1 MDINK
6 YSDAG
11 RKRAYRLYSILSSYL
26 KGRPLRLLKAVT
38 NRDGLLVWQR
48 LHQELKPSTRSRELA
63 LAEALVSFPPLQAGS
78 SLLEYVLVYERLIR
92 EYEAVSHTFYPD
104 NLKMSTLLKGLPS
117 DVKRH
122 IQLNL
127 SGDTTYTGLR
137 DKLLQFEKT
146 TASWTTE
153 HVMRGL
159 QLTSSTTSS
168 FGMPFTSDQ
177 SGPSP
182 MEIDRLHAESGGK
195 PKGKG
200 AFGGGKY
207 GKGKPYQK
215 GLKGKPFGLQGVP
228 GGFHQKGFKGKGK
241 FGGKKGKLMMSPFYG
256 SGKGKSQQKGKQNKG
271 PKGKGSK
278 GVGPCY
284 ACGRMGHVAADCWG
298 TVRQVESGAGTYAP
312 SVAPSDSASQVKP
325 GSTAATAS
333 TTASTATGGVA
344 TSMAR
349 PAQSAGF
356 VRRLQAAGLGD
367 LGECTES
374 EHGDD
379 QQWSDALY
387 DAEWQM
393 QFEADGEQYLDEA
406 SWEAYVAEAEWD
418 PYDQASWE
426 AYAEAEWASWPT
438 EPEYGDWV
446 RRLGVSDEESEL
458 VSTSCLVYDL
468 TVQDELSDDPDCE
481 AEEPFHEDELCDC
494 EGSFIDNIAVG
505 EANITADQLH
515 HHVRAV
521 GTVELE
527 SVIFDSGADVT
538 VLPIDRFA
546 EVGVRTSD
554 NRKPYKLRDAQ
565 GNSIPGGSLRAR
577 VQFEV
582 ETMEGD
588 TVVFEDDAVLAQV
601 AAPLLC
607 SARLFRDGW
616 SLVQG
621 EESMLLSK
629 GERHVPVHF
638 QKNSLAMNM
647 YIRQICDQ
655 DELDVRAVLHVGDE
669 LVQTVVRGTDGWQ
682 LTSDETPVFVSKHS
696 SVTEDP
702 SLSFPCDHW
711 PYRTTLL
718 HIPGRPKPDHFE
730 VFELGAYWE
739 GNERKQISPDGA
751 NYTILTLLSTRP
763 VEIQRFGKLVR
774 DSVPA
779 AGIGEELEREKR
791 ESERAE
797 AQEALAARDAEQ
809 APMVPPPEVQV
820 DDGRERVSLAGID
833 VDEASSLGTLRAACK
848 FLDISHHGTKAV
860 LWNRIKQSV
869 TKSRLDAVTQIADA
883 VLKEYERPAEGEPL
897 AKLPSVAEQ
906 ELHAL
911 THLPRQPWCQACLAA
926 RSREDNHTATS
937 PEERAIPVVS
947 VDYMYTGTEGTAD
960 ERDPLCEHLLVVD
973 MKTKYVLVLP
983 IDVKGGASV
992 RGCTEEIVRMMSSL
1006 GCREV
1011 HIRADTEPA
1020 MNQLVDHITQVRTKL
1035 GFKTERE
1042 PVPPDAS
1049 THQGLPA
1056 ERYVQTIRQLG
1067 NCLLRAIELKC
1078 GYQVK
1083 SFHPVFTWA
1092 FRHAGWL
1099 HSRYHVL
1106 SSGQTPYELIHGHS
1120 FAAKIAPFGCSVFA
1134 QCLPKVKAKGATW
1147 IKGVYLGRSHSGAL
1161 NVIGT
1166 SEGIQFART
1175 IRRSPTEFEPMLLDA
1190 VKGVSWNLTLGV
1202 VGVRVP
1208 RGGRR
1213 IRLPAVVE
1221 QAEQAPPEEER
1232 DQREQS
1238 GPGDEAG
1245 SDPTTSSSSSTSKK
1259 DVSLDSMSLP
1269 GESGSGSSGT
1279 GSASGGSRDILAE
1292 NVGVEEEGSAALESS
1307 PKFRKLGEGRVAHVS
1322 FMVRRLRDDLYDP
1335 SEPIEVPEVSEEHDQ
1350 VVDPQDDGE
1359 FNQVIDEMDT
1369 IMLNNYEAGPPE
1381 LSDEAL
1387 AQLDAERDQFELDR
1401 LVGMGVLVNADEE
1414 QLDDDTTELSSKFVR
1429 DWRWRDDKW
1438 TRRSRLVGREFR
1450 SLSPE
1455 LDDLYSPASISS
1467 TTKLLA
1473 AMAATSVELELY
1485 SLDISDAYLMV
1496 PQRTPKYVRANGRVY
1511 RILYNLPGQR
1521 DGAQGWY
1528 EFFSAVLQKHD
1539 MKVCEVA
1546 PAIFAIPGRLVIN
1559 THVDDGKV
1567 LAAPGEMEKLR
1578 EHLELNKL
1586 KVKVEGPCRLDSGSC
1601 RFLKRAYEGHGD
1613 YISVKQEPK
1622 YVLKI
1627 LEVLGYL
1634 KGTMDHETRFPATCP
1649 GRSFLNEQSGIG
1661 DHSSFE
1667 VENLLETVSDAD
1679 FASGD
1684 DRKSTTG
1691 FCIFLNGIPVYSTSR
1706 RQHVIALSSMESELY
1721 ACLAA
1726 VAEGLF
1732 LKEVVS
1738 FITGKKVELVH
1749 RTDASATI
1757 GFCKKAG
1764 CGRTR
1769 HLATSALWIQSKLK
1783 DGSFSIRKISGR
1795 VNPAD
1800 LLTKTFSASK
1810 MNQLLYHFHVFDSET
1825 RLGDEEHAQ
1834 EIIRRTIFGSTGLK
1848 AFRLMLASMLIDRAE
1863 GVTVSAVESHGTWM
1877 KVAMASMLMLM
1888 VLLPM
1893 LLILAKNPKLQ
1904 DKDKEQQRQEHRGF
1918 YRHQQASTSTP
1929 TTSGNP
1935 AVARRRKPD
1944 KFPKSQD
1951 IQLMPRKPFG
1961 DSSMNNTRSSSQQ
1974 TSMPRIPKSYNNK
1987 LMSTQTWF
1995 TWEDYQPWMWI
2006 WLLVVSFVLLLTTC
2020 MCRRLP
2026 TIVINIDLW
2035 PQRAQSPVA
2044 NPLLPGDQ
2052 REPEHL
2058 REVQDQRLPHRDAGA
2073 QREVPDQRLPHRDAG
2088 AQRGVQDQRLL
2099 RGQDPHAH
2107 YGRDDNN
2114 NPGLD
2119 GVTQRRLHEWM
2130 EQEVLPILQNHTPR
2144 CRMDGIDGN
2153 MRVHIATHYGRSCH
2167 RRDCSSITKDAKAT
2181 REMSLSQAVERGL
2194 APCHRCLYDIYESL
2208 KQQNPNDKMFNI
2220 KKKQR

>member
-1 MDINK
+1 MGDDIDDDFSDMEAGAAPPGFEGPLPQSPTAPQAATSLPDSVVQQLAQAIQSLASSNSNSFK
-6 YSDAG
+6 DGGKAVKAPEVFAPKSLEEEISGFEEWSFLFVNWLLVHEPDYREDLRIAETRAESMNIDTYSDAG
-11 RKRAYRLYSILSSYL
+11 KKRAYRLYSILSSYL

-92 EYEAVSHTFYPD
+92 EYESVSNTFYPD

-168 FGMPFTSDQ
+168 FGMPFMGDQ
-177 SGPSP
+177 SSPSP

-195 PKGKG
+195 SKGKG
-200 AFGGGKY
+200 LFGGGKH

-215 GLKGKPFGLQGVP
+215 GLKGKPYVPHGGP
-228 GGFHQKGFKGKGK
+228 GGFPPKGFKGKGK
-241 FGGKKGKLMMSPFYG
+241 FGGKKGKLMMSPFYS
-256 SGKGKSQQKGKQNKG
+256 SGKGKPSQKGKQTKG
-271 PKGKGSK
+271 PEGRGSK
-278 GVGPCY
+278 GVGPCFT
-284 ACGRMGHVAADCWG
+284 CGRMGHVAADCWS
-298 TVRQVESGAGTYAP
+298 TVRQVEVNAGAYAP
-312 SVAPSDSASQVKP
+312 SVAPSDSVSQVKP
-325 GSTAATAS
+325 GTTSATAG
-333 TTASTATGGVA
+333 TAASTAVGGA
-344 TSMAR
+344 TPLTAR

-356 VRRLQAAGLGD
+356 VRRLQEVGLEE
-367 LGECTES
+367 LGECSES
-374 EHGDD
+374 EQGDD
-379 QQWSDALY
+379 QHWSDAWY
-387 DAEWQM
+387 DAEWQV
-393 QFEADGEQYLDEA
+393 QSEHVGDQGVDEA
-406 SWEAYVAEAEWD
+406 AWEAYLAEAEWE
-418 PYDQASWE
+418 SWE

-438 EPEYGDWV
+438 EADAGSWV
-446 RRLGVSDEESEL
+446 RRLGLSDEEPEL
-458 VSTSCLVYDL
+458 EGTSCLVFDL
-468 TVQDELSDDPDCE
+468 TAQDELFDDADCE
-481 AEEPFHEDELCDC
+481 VERQFPEDELCDC
-494 EGSFIDNIAVG
+494 EGSFVDNTAVG
-505 EANITADQLH
+505 EATIIADQLH

-521 GTVELE
+521 GTVEAE

-546 EVGVRTSD
+546 EVGVQTSD

-582 ETMEGD
+582 ETVEGD

-621 EESMLLSK
+621 DSSLLLSK
-629 GERHVPVHF
+629 GEQHVPVHF

-655 DELDVRAVLHVGDE
+655 NELDVRAILHVGDE
-669 LVQTVVRGTDGWQ
+669 LVQAVVKGTDGWQ
-682 LTSDETPVFVSKHS
+682 LTTDETPVFVNKSS

-702 SLSFPCDHW
+702 SLSFPSDHW

-718 HIPGRPKPDHFE
+718 HVPGRPKPDQFE
-730 VFELGAYWE
+730 VFELGAFWE
-739 GNERKQISPDGA
+739 GNERKQISPDA
-751 NYTILTLLSTRP
+751 AKYTTLTLLSTRP
-763 VEIQRFGKLVR
+763 VAIERFGKLVR
-774 DSVPA
+774 DPQPA
-779 AGIGEELEREKR
+779 AGIGEELEREQR

-797 AQEALAARDAEQ
+797 AQEALQARDAER
-809 APMVPPPEVQV
+809 APLVPPPEVHV
-820 DDGRERVSLAGID
+820 DDGRERISLAGVE
-833 VDEASSLGTLRAACK
+833 VDELSSLGTLRAACK
-848 FLDISHHGTKAV
+848 FLEVSHHGTKAV
-860 LWNRIKQSV
+860 LWNRIKQAV
-869 TKSRLDAVTQIADA
+869 TKSRLDAVTQIADS

-926 RSREDNHTATS
+926 RSREDNHSATA

-947 VDYMYTGTEGTAD
+947 MDYMYTGTEGTAD
-960 ERDPLCEHLLVVD
+960 ERDPLCEHLLVID

-983 IDVKGGASV
+983 IDAKGGASV
-992 RGCTEEIVRMMSSL
+992 RGSTEEIVRMMSSL
-1006 GCREV
+1006 GYREV

-1020 MNQLVDHITQVRTKL
+1020 MNQLVDHITQVRAKL

-1049 THQGLPA
+1049 THQALPA

-1083 SFHPVFTWA
+1083 SFHPLFTWA
-1092 FRHAGWL
+1092 YRHAGWL

-1106 SSGQTPYELIHGHS
+1106 SSGQTPYELVHGHS

-1166 SEGIQFART
+1166 PEGIQFART

-1190 VKGVSWNLTLGV
+1190 MKGVSWNLTLGV

-1221 QAEQAPPEEER
+1221 QGEQAPPEE
-1232 DQREQS
+1232 DRESKEPS
-1238 GPGDEAG
+1238 GQGDEAA
-1245 SDPTTSSSSSTSKK
+1245 SDPPTSSSSSTSKK
-1259 DVSLDSMSLP
+1259 DESMESMSLP
-1269 GESGSGSSGT
+1269 GESETGGSGN
-1279 GSASGGSRDILAE
+1279 GSAGSRDILAE
-1292 NVGVEEEGSAALESS
+1292 NVGVGEEGSAALESS
-1307 PKFRKLGEGRVAHVS
+1307 PKFRKLGESRVAHVS

-1335 SEPIEVPEVSEEHDQ
+1335 SEQIAVPEIAEEHDQ
-1350 VVDPQDDGE
+1350 VVDLQPDGDW
-1359 FNQVIDEMDT
+1359 NQVMENMDT
-1369 IMLNNYEAGPPE
+1369 TLLSNYEAGPPE

-1387 AQLDAERDQFELDR
+1387 AQLDEERDQFELDR
-1401 LVGMGVLVNADEE
+1401 LVGMGVLVAVDDET
-1414 QLDDDTTELSSKFVR
+1414 QLGDATTELSSKFVR
-1429 DWRWRDDKW
+1429 DWRWRDEQW

-1450 SLSPE
+1450 SLSPD

-1473 AMAATSVELELY
+1473 AMAATSADLELY

-1496 PQRTPKYVRANGRVY
+1496 PQRTPKYVRANGHIY
-1511 RILYNLPGQR
+1511 KILYNLPGQR

-1559 THVDDGKV
+1559 SHVDDGKV
-1567 LAAPGEMEKLR
+1567 LAVPGEMKKLR
-1578 EHLELNKL
+1578 EHLEAHKL
-1586 KVKVEGPCRLDSGSC
+1586 KVKIEGPCRLDSGSC
-1601 RFLKRAYEGHGD
+1601 RFLKRAYEGHGS
-1613 YISVKQEPK
+1613 YICVKQEPK
-1622 YVLKI
+1622 YVQKI
-1627 LEVLGYL
+1627 LEVLGLQNASSKPTVWPSGMSPQSDDEEPLSAEEHSIFRSCTGIILYISPDRPEVQHASRRLSSKASAPCKQDLRCLKHVARYL
-1634 KGTMDHETRFPATCP
+1634 KGTMDHETRFSATCP

-1661 DHSSFE
+1661 EHSSFE
-1667 VENLLETVSDAD
+1667 VENLIETVSDAD

-1706 RQHVIALSSMESELY
+1706 RQQVIALSSMESELY

-1810 MNQLLYHFHVFDSET
+1810 MNQLLYHFHVFD
-1825 RLGDEEHAQ
+1825 
-1834 EIIRRTIFGSTGLK
+1834 GSMGRHGWVMK
-1848 AFRLMLASMLIDRAE
+1848 SM
-1863 GVTVSAVESHGTWM
+1863 
-1877 KVAMASMLMLM
+1877 
-1888 VLLPM
+1888 
-1893 LLILAKNPKLQ
+1893 
-1904 DKDKEQQRQEHRGF
+1904 
-1918 YRHQQASTSTP
+1918 
-1929 TTSGNP
+1929 
-1935 AVARRRKPD
+1935 RK
-1944 KFPKSQD
+1944 
-1951 IQLMPRKPFG
+1951 
-1961 DSSMNNTRSSSQQ
+1961 RSSEGLS
-1974 TSMPRIPKSYNNK
+1974 
-1987 LMSTQTWF
+1987 
-1995 TWEDYQPWMWI
+1995 
-2006 WLLVVSFVLLLTTC
+2006 LV
-2020 MCRRLP
+2020 
-2026 TIVINIDLW
+2026 
-2035 PQRAQSPVA
+2035 PQA
-2044 NPLLPGDQ
+2044 
-2052 REPEHL
+2052 
-2058 REVQDQRLPHRDAGA
+2058 
-2073 QREVPDQRLPHRDAG
+2073 
-2088 AQRGVQDQRLL
+2088 
-2099 RGQDPHAH
+2099 
-2107 YGRDDNN
+2107 
-2114 NPGLD
+2114 
-2119 GVTQRRLHEWM
+2119 
-2130 EQEVLPILQNHTPR
+2130 
-2144 CRMDGIDGN
+2144 
-2153 MRVHIATHYGRSCH
+2153 
-2167 RRDCSSITKDAKAT
+2167 
-2181 REMSLSQAVERGL
+2181 
-2194 APCHRCLYDIYESL
+2194 
-2208 KQQNPNDKMFNI
+2208 
-2220 KKKQR
+2220 